1 MWLSFSLSD
10 GVGVVG
16 ACCSFSC
23 CSWKSEL
30 AVVRTLIVRAWQCAQ
45 VSFVS
50 TGGGASLELLEGK
63 ELPGITALSDA

>member
-1 MWLSFSLSD
+1 MLLF
-10 GVGVVG
+10 VV
-16 ACCSFSC
+16 SSC
-23 CSWKSEL
+23 CSWKIEL
-30 AVVRTLIVRAWQCAQ
+30 AVVRTLIVCAWQCAQ